1 VSQAEVRE
9 ARPDP
14 AADQDL
20 GFGAVVAR
28 ESQTRL
34 LNRDGSFNV
43 VREGLRPMES
53 LSAYHWLLTVTWPRF
68 LLLVSAGYVL
78 VNAAFGAAYFA
89 LGPNALG
96 GDDGSA
102 WGRFWLDF
110 FFSVHTFATI
120 GYGTVHPE
128 TGAAHLL
135 VTLESLVGLLGVAL
149 VTGLVFARFSRPIAR
164 IIFSRKAVIAPYR
177 DQSAFMVRLVNG
189 RSNQIIE
196 LKAKVALSW
205 HKRDGQPGRDFHE
218 LELEREGVTLFPLSL
233 TLVHPVGPG
242 SPLYGTTEEE
252 LRRRDAEFFV
262 VITGMDET
270 FAQQVHAR
278 TSYKADEI
286 AWAMKFSD
294 IFLRRPGEPLGID
307 IGRIHDIQP
316 AALPEVPPP
325 AGPTLVVS
333 SPGGGLGRQ

>member
-1 VSQAEVRE
+1 MSDVGVQAPPVERE
-9 ARPDP
+9 GD
-14 AADQDL
+14 DDL

-43 VREGLRPMES
+43 MREGLRPLES
-53 LSAYHWLLTVTWPRF
+53 LNAYHWLLTTSLTRF
-68 LLLVSAGYVL
+68 MLLVSVAYVL
-78 VNAAFGAAYFA
+78 LNGVFGAAYFA
-89 LGPNALG
+89 LGPEALG
-96 GDDGSA
+96 GDDGTP
-102 WGRFWLDF
+102 WQRFWLDF
-110 FFSVHTFATI
+110 FFSVHTFSTI

-128 TGAAHLL
+128 TYAAHLL
-135 VTLESLVGLLGVAL
+135 VTLESLVGLLYVAL

-177 DQSAFMVRLVNG
+177 GGRGFMVRLVNG

-205 HKRDGQPGRDFHE
+205 HRREGQPGRDFHE
-218 LELEREGVTLFPLSL
+218 LDLEREAVTLFPLSL
-233 TLVHPVGPG
+233 TLVHPIIPG

-278 TSYKADEI
+278 TSYKPDEM

-294 IFLRRPGEPLGID
+294 IFLRRAGEPMGID
-307 IGRIHDIQP
+307 ISRIHDIQP
-316 AALPEVPPP
+316 APLPEQPV
-325 AGPTLVVS
+325 GP
-333 SPGGGLGRQ
+333 